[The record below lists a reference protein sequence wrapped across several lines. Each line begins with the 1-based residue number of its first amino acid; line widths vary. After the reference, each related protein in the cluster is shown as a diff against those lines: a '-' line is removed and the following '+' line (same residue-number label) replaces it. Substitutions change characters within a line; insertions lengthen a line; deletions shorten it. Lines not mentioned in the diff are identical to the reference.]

1 MTYILPKV
9 QYATPTTG
17 QTVTVANTEAD
28 VRMIINPA
36 GTLLALT
43 VAMPSTPYNGQKV
56 EMASTQ
62 VVTTLTMT
70 SGGTILGGLT
80 SLAVN
85 SFGTWTYYSPNTAW
99 YRIS

>member
-17 QTVTVANTEAD
+17 QTVTVAAVEAD
-28 VRMIINPA
+28 VRVIINPA

-43 VAMPSTPYNGQKV
+43 VTMPTAPFTGQKV
-56 EMASTQ
+56 ELCSTQ
-62 VVTTLTMT
+62 AVTTLTMT
-70 SGGTILGGLT
+70 AAGTIVGGLT
-80 SLAVN
+80 SFAVN

-99 YRIS
+99 YRTS